1 MDSKLFSLHTIETFW
16 NKIKDKFYVKP
27 ANGIPKDDLNTTV

>member
-16 NKIKDKFYVKP
+16 NKIKDKFYIKP
-27 ANGIPKDDLNTTV
+27 ADGIPKSDLDTTV

>member
-16 NKIKDKFYVKP
+16 DKIKDKFYVKS
-27 ANGIPKDDLNTTV
+27 ADGIPKSDLDSAV